1 MRDTLKAAATLAAL
15 LVGLWAG
22 ARAIVGALTA
32 DGVAVLLVA
41 LLILPAVG
49 AGAAF
54 LLVRVLWRERA
65 WRPAIERDPGDAVV
79 EAAPLRWAGYTPAQ
93 LPAPSRRVD
102 VPVVNFGGRPA
113 AVVLST
119 QARDADGA
127 VVELGA
133 DLATLHR
140 LADLLP
146 DRQPTRTNARAV
158 GIASNGE
165 LGTALDFL
173 AVHGY
178 VSVGEAGRAR
188 QWTPGLTRDALVS
201 WLHQFEHAEVTR

>member
-1 MRDTLKAAATLAAL
+1 MRDVLKGIMIVIGV

-22 ARAIVGALTA
+22 ARAIVGAMTP
-32 DGVAVLLVA
+32 DGTAVLIVA
-41 LLILPAVG
+41 MLLLPAVG
-49 AGAAF
+49 AASTYAV
-54 LLVRVLWRERA
+54 VRVLWRERLHRDQREDVIDA
-65 WRPAIERDPGDAVV
+65 TPARLTTYA
-79 EAAPLRWAGYTPAQ
+79 PAQ

-113 AVVLST
+113 AVVLTT
-119 QARDADGA
+119 QARDADGD

-133 DLATLHR
+133 DLDTLHR
-140 LADLLP
+140 LAELLP